1 MFLVLVLLV
10 FLLILLVVFLV
21 LLVLLV
27 LVMML
32 LFLLFLLLILLAF
45 LLLIFLVMLLLLLLL
60 VMMLLP
66 LTLLL
71 FIINALPNR
80 RQCRWIFTSLPLSLL
95 SDYTVLLRS
104 PGSSSLSF
112 LNDVLYTQRTT
123 PHLHIT
129 ASLYTY
135 QYISSV

>member
-21 LLVLLV
+21 LLLLLV

-32 LFLLFLLLILLAF
+32 LFLLFLLLILLAL

>member
-21 LLVLLV
+21 LLVLLL
-27 LVMML
+27 LVVML
-32 LFLLFLLLILLAF
+32 LFLVLILLAL

>member
-32 LFLLFLLLILLAF
+32 LFLLFLLLILLAL
-45 LLLIFLVMLLLLLLL
+45 LLLIFLVTLLLLLLL

>member
-32 LFLLFLLLILLAF
+32 LFLLF

>member
-1 MFLVLVLLV
+1 MFLVLV
-10 FLLILLVVFLV
+10 LLVVFLV

-32 LFLLFLLLILLAF
+32 LFLLFLLLILLAL

>member
-32 LFLLFLLLILLAF
+32 LFLLFLLLIFLAL
-45 LLLIFLVMLLLLLLL
+45 LLLIFLVMLRLLLLL

>member
-32 LFLLFLLLILLAF
+32 LFLLFLLLILLAL

>member
-32 LFLLFLLLILLAF
+32 LFLLFLLLIFLAL

>member
-32 LFLLFLLLILLAF
+32 LFLLFLLLILLAL

-112 LNDVLYTQRTT
+112 LNDVLYMQRTT

>member
-10 FLLILLVVFLV
+10 FLLLLLVVFLV

-32 LFLLFLLLILLAF
+32 LFLLFLLLILLAL

>member
-32 LFLLFLLLILLAF
+32 LFLLFLFLLLLAL

>member
-1 MFLVLVLLV
+1 MFV
-10 FLLILLVVFLV
+10 LLILLILLIFLV

-32 LFLLFLLLILLAF
+32 LFLLFLLLILLAL

-66 LTLLL
+66 LTLIL

>member
-1 MFLVLVLLV
+1 MFLVLVRLV

-32 LFLLFLLLILLAF
+32 LFLLFLLLILLAL

>member
-32 LFLLFLLLILLAF
+32 LFLLFLLLILLAL

-95 SDYTVLLRS
+95 SDYTALLQS

-129 ASLYTY
+129 ISLYSY

>member
-10 FLLILLVVFLV
+10 FLLVVFLV

-32 LFLLFLLLILLAF
+32 LFLLFLLLILLAL

>member
-10 FLLILLVVFLV
+10 LLLILLVVFLV

-32 LFLLFLLLILLAF
+32 LFLLFLLLILLAL

-66 LTLLL
+66 LTLIL